1 MKNITPTT
9 FAKLTARASSLWTH
23 CKKNPADPLLVIIG
37 MLLMDIDNSIDAIEE
52 GV

>member
-9 FAKLTARASSLWTH
+9 FAKLTAKASSLWAH
-23 CKKNPADPLLVIIG
+23 CKKNPADPLLIIIG
-37 MLLMDIDNSIDAIEE
+37 AIVMDIENSIDAIEE